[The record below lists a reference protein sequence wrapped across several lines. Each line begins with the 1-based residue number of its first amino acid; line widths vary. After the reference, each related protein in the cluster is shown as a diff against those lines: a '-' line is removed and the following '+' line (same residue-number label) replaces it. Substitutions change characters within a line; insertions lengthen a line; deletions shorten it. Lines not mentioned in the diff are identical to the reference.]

1 MVTVPHRRL
10 MTIEDKPKISTQEE
24 IEALLRGLED
34 LIKESNSRKAVQN
47 ASREMSRLRE
57 LQNDRDQAA

>member
-10 MTIEDKPKISTQEE
+10 MTSEDKPKISTQDE

>member
-1 MVTVPHRRL
+1 MVIVPHRRL
-10 MTIEDKPKISTQEE
+10 MTSEDKPKISTQDE

>member
-10 MTIEDKPKISTQEE
+10 MTSEDKPKISTQDE
-24 IEALLRGLED
+24 IETLLRGLED

>member
-1 MVTVPHRRL
+1 
-10 MTIEDKPKISTQEE
+10 MTSEDKPKISTQDE
-24 IEALLRGLED
+24 IEALLKGLED

>member
-10 MTIEDKPKISTQEE
+10 MTSEDKPKISTQDE
-24 IEALLRGLED
+24 IEALMRGLED

-57 LQNDRDQAA
+57 LQNDREQAA